1 MTNRPILTKPLV
13 LAYSHSVPARH
24 KDKVKEVAAHT
35 ASDWRRRTSP
45 RSKVHLGLKEPSEEP
60 SEQRTWS

>member
-24 KDKVKEVAAHT
+24 KDKVKEAAAHT
-35 ASDWRRRTSP
+35 ASDWRR
-45 RSKVHLGLKEPSEEP
+45 RSKVHLGLKEPSEE
-60 SEQRTWS
+60 RTWS